1 MRKILAL
8 ICGSIAALT
17 SAQALQA
24 QSYTVTLTLQDASTE
39 EAVGFATV
47 SLTPSGTTKATKY
60 VLSDSH
66 GKATLERVHA
76 GKYLLKSELMGY
88 KPHEQEVEITKAVD
102 LGVIRMEQDREVLDA
117 ASVSAV
123 GNPIVIKKDTV
134 EYNASSFMTADNDA
148 LEELLK
154 KLPGVE
160 VDESGNV
167 TANGE
172 TITKITIDGK
182 TFFLDDPQIAT
193 KNLPAKII
201 EKVKVVKKKSEQA
214 EFTGIDDSNEEYVID
229 LSVKK
234 GMMNG
239 MFGNAM
245 LGGGHDLPKTADNLN
260 DWRYQG
266 ALMMG
271 KFTEKTQLSLILNAN
286 NTNNRGFNDLS
297 GSMMQS
303 MRGGAGGGRG
313 MGRGQ
318 GGWGSGNGVTTS
330 WMGGLNGAWTL
341 FDGDMDL
348 SGNYMYNNTRK
359 EVLEQTYKETYMQDG
374 STLIYANPEP
384 GYNNTFSD
392 GHRVGFRLEHKFSEN
407 TSILVQPQLE
417 FGRGNFTE
425 MQEFTTDRLNAGA
438 AAATAVNNGF
448 SFTDGR
454 NQNVTTRGF
463 ALFRQRLGIPGRTLS
478 LSTNWN
484 FSNNDINGYNQSNT
498 HTFADLKD
506 TPINQRYESNAR
518 GRSLGTRLVYTE
530 PLGHNLYLEGS
541 YSFNW
546 RKNTSWKNTFDSGD
560 DGAISAAN
568 HPYIPEGE
576 TKNLAYT
583 NEILN
588 KSYSQSAGLTLAYQE
603 GKTRAQAG
611 LSVNPTSTFN
621 TTVEGGREKSYEDRN
636 RIKWAPRAMV
646 FYDINDNTEL
656 RLFYFGRS
664 NQPST
669 NQLMAV
675 ADNSDPLNLSFGNP
689 SLFPYFNHDL
699 RSEFSY
705 SNKKSFFT
713 LRATVEGSMVQDP
726 IVSAIWYDHA
736 GVTYTMPVNGD
747 NSYNGSVR
755 MFLNWPIGQSGLSVS
770 WMNRAS
776 YSETNSFIAKGNF
789 DMSGYYNDDGS
800 LKYETF
806 VNDFKDIRDR
816 DDFIHN
822 KTQSLGLMERL
833 RLTYRRDN
841 FEVTASGRTRFNKPW
856 YTIETANENATWA
869 NQAQSTLNWK
879 VGQSGFSIKAEA
891 NYNWYRGYT
900 TPRES
905 EFIVNAEI
913 NQLVFKK
920 QVTLALKCYD
930 ILNQAKNLS
939 VTDAT
944 NYHSEVWNNTLG
956 RYIIFSATW
965 RFGNFGNA
973 KNMRMG
979 PGGPGGW
986 GGGGYRR

>member
-88 KPHEQEVEITKAVD
+88 KPHVQEVEITKAVD
-102 LGVIRMEQDREVLDA
+102 LGIIRMEQDREVLDA

-214 EFTGIDDSNEEYVID
+214 EFTGIDDGNEEYVID

-271 KFTEKTQLSLILNAN
+271 KFTEKTQLSLIFNAN

-348 SGNYMYNNTRK
+348 SGNYMYNNARK

-588 KSYSQSAGLTLAYQE
+588 KSYSQSAGLTLAY
-603 GKTRAQAG
+603 
-611 LSVNPTSTFN
+611 
-621 TTVEGGREKSYEDRN
+621 
-636 RIKWAPRAMV
+636 PR
-646 FYDINDNTEL
+646 
-656 RLFYFGRS
+656 
-664 NQPST
+664 
-669 NQLMAV
+669 
-675 ADNSDPLNLSFGNP
+675 
-689 SLFPYFNHDL
+689 
-699 RSEFSY
+699 
-705 SNKKSFFT
+705 
-713 LRATVEGSMVQDP
+713 
-726 IVSAIWYDHA
+726 
-736 GVTYTMPVNGD
+736 
-747 NSYNGSVR
+747 
-755 MFLNWPIGQSGLSVS
+755 
-770 WMNRAS
+770 
-776 YSETNSFIAKGNF
+776 
-789 DMSGYYNDDGS
+789 
-800 LKYETF
+800 
-806 VNDFKDIRDR
+806 
-816 DDFIHN
+816 
-822 KTQSLGLMERL
+822 
-833 RLTYRRDN
+833 
-841 FEVTASGRTRFNKPW
+841 
-856 YTIETANENATWA
+856 
-869 NQAQSTLNWK
+869 
-879 VGQSGFSIKAEA
+879 
-891 NYNWYRGYT
+891 
-900 TPRES
+900 
-905 EFIVNAEI
+905 
-913 NQLVFKK
+913 
-920 QVTLALKCYD
+920 
-930 ILNQAKNLS
+930 
-939 VTDAT
+939 
-944 NYHSEVWNNTLG
+944 
-956 RYIIFSATW
+956 
-965 RFGNFGNA
+965 
-973 KNMRMG
+973 
-979 PGGPGGW
+979 PGGPLGQPDQHVQHH
-986 GGGGYRR
+986 RRGRQGEVL